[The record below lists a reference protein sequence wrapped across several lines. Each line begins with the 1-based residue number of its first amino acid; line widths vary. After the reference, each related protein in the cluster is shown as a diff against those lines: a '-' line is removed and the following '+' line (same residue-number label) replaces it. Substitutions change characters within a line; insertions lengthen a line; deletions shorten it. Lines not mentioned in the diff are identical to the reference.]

1 MEQYKVESTVKRD
14 EKELELGKATFI
26 SLFLL
31 FLLVVSM
38 FPVVHTRA
46 EVGKWFYWM
55 EPGQY
60 VTLTLSNEVLPT
72 LPGWMSGCDLET
84 SFQFPNGTLLGFN
97 NMTMTWEVLEVS
109 GSEAF
114 VEYTIVLI
122 DAYNAKRD
130 YRGVLQFVSPVG
142 DVHLVTTNVWVKM
155 DTLEMY
161 SENRTYVGRWP
172 FWVHNY
178 EVNSTIVMVHDVPR
192 TEIVNG
198 SAVRTHKDAKVG
210 LLDLGSGGD
219 PQVGIDTPVAFFVAD
234 RLLACNPVGER
245 VGSVWSFQLIFPALY
260 DEVSLIMIAYAG
272 TYIDDAIRYV
282 LGDIYRGISLGKPL
296 IISATNIDLE
306 SQQKPGSFE
315 FPLVLGIVIV
325 AATITAGGLGG
336 LLYVW
341 KKKSR

>member
-1 MEQYKVESTVKRD
+1 
-14 EKELELGKATFI
+14 
-26 SLFLL
+26 
-31 FLLVVSM
+31 M
-38 FPVVHTRA
+38 FPVVHSYA

-55 EPGQY
+55 EPGRY
-60 VTLTLSNEVLPT
+60 VTLTLSNEVLPNLPDWASG
-72 LPGWMSGCDLET
+72 LPGRDT

-97 NMTMTWEVLEVS
+97 NMSMTWEVLEVS
-109 GSEAF
+109 GSEAL

-130 YRGVLQFVSPVG
+130 YLGGLQFVSPVG
-142 DVHLVTTNVWVKM
+142 DVHLLTTNVWVKM

-178 EVNSTIVMVHDVPR
+178 EVNSTIVMVHDVLKSKL
-192 TEIVNG
+192 VNG
-198 SAVRTHKDAKVG
+198 SLVRTHMDQKVG

-219 PQVGIDTPVAFFVAD
+219 PQVGIDTPLAFFVAD
-234 RLLACNPVGER
+234 RLLGCNPTMEF
-245 VGSVWSFQLIFPALY
+245 VGSMWLSAGLFPALY
-260 DEVSLIMIAYAG
+260 DEVSLMMIAYAG
-272 TYIDDAIRYV
+272 TYIDDAVRYV
-282 LGDIYRGISLGKPL
+282 LGDIYNGISLDKPL

-306 SQQKPGSFE
+306 SQQKPSDFE

-325 AATITAGGLGG
+325 AATVTAGGLGG
-336 LLYVW
+336 FLYVW